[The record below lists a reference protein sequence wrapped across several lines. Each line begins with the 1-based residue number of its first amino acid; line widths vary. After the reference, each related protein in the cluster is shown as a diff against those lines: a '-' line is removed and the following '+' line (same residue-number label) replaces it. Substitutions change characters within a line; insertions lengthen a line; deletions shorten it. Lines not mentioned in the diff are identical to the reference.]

1 MVGKHLG
8 ILLLSVTCLELAAYG
23 QQPGARDA
31 QPITNLGAD
40 ASGNPLRR
48 ALKTGHISNYDE
60 SKVRPYVL
68 PDPLVLIGGRKVAD
82 AKAWR
87 MRRAEIVRLYETEI
101 YGRVPANAPKV

>member
-1 MVGKHLG
+1 VRKQVGVLV
-8 ILLLSVTCLELAAYG
+8 LSVMCLELAARG
-23 QQPGARDA
+23 QQPPVRDG
-31 QPITNLGAD
+31 QTTTNLGSD

-60 SKVRPYVL
+60 SKVRPYRL
-68 PDPLVLIGGRKVAD
+68 PDPLVLIGGRRVAD

-87 MRRAEIVRLYETEI
+87 TRRAEIVRLYETEI